1 MPPLL
6 VPPDS
11 LDMTKT
17 KNPLFTSPN
26 AEGRSGFGQGAEFGG
41 KELGEEWVGEVVR
54 EWLLVR
60 WDDAFRLRRFLIGD
74 VGNKKREER
83 EFGKVPSW
91 MVPVTHGYH
100 VVENGWF
107 RGELG
112 SDSESDSNSNSDSVV
127 VQREQID
134 ELELWFFGVFNARI
148 GDGITKFL
156 QFHLFDKNPKQSQL
170 KRKSKDTLKKAYLNA
185 RAKIREAER
194 AEERERIGS
203 ASALVINGEK
213 LVIAHMGDYR
223 AVVCRD
229 GVIRMPKVRILAW
242 DAVGTKSPKSLEIKV
257 GDERIDSDTEFV
269 ILASNGIWEVM
280 NHQEAVNL
288 IRHMEDPQEAA
299 ESLAKEAI
307 TRMSR
312 SNISCLVIRF
322 D

>member
-1 MPPLL
+1 M
-6 VPPDS
+6 
-11 LDMTKT
+11 
-17 KNPLFTSPN
+17 
-26 AEGRSGFGQGAEFGG
+26 GF
-41 KELGEEWVGEVVR
+41 KDLH
-54 EWLLVR
+54 LKLK
-60 WDDAFRLRRFLIGD
+60 AFRLRRFLIGD

-112 SDSESDSNSNSDSVV
+112 SDSDSDSNSDSVV

-148 GDGITKFL
+148 GDGITKYL
-156 QFHLFDKNPKQSQL
+156 QSHLFDKNPKQSQL

-185 RAKIREAER
+185 RAKIREAEK

-229 GVIRMPKVRILAW
+229 GEAHQVSRRHHQGTKRHWSHKLIPGVIRMPKVRILAW

-299 ESLAKEAI
+299 ESLAKEAL